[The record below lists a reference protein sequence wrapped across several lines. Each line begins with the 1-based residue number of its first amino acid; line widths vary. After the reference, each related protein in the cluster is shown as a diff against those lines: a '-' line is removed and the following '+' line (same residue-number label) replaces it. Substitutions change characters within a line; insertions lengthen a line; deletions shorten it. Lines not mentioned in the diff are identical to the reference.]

1 MEIST
6 EIKIPAR
13 DQGDGVTV
21 RNFKSSDRDAVR
33 EIACDT
39 ADRGNP
45 VDNFLNDRE
54 IAADLLTRYYTDFEP
69 ESAWVAEMGGAIPG
83 YIIGSVRPKFYDAIT
98 ILRIYP
104 SAFIRALFRN
114 PQTRADIWSL
124 ASPALNAVFSEKGI
138 TAKILRNFPAHL
150 HINLRPES
158 RGNHIGRK
166 LVEKFEDHVIK
177 SGLTGIHARVRED
190 NAGGRHFFESLG
202 YTPAMTSKPITLK
215 YRDGSLARYSLVTYV
230 KKI

>member
-1 MEIST
+1 M
-6 EIKIPAR
+6 
-13 DQGDGVTV
+13 DHGDGVMV
-21 RNFKSSDRDAVR
+21 RNFKPSDREAVR

-45 VDNFLNDRE
+45 VDNFLSDRE

-69 ESAWVAEMGGAIPG
+69 ESAWVAEMDGAITG
-83 YIIGSVRPKFYDAIT
+83 YIIGSVRPMYYDAIT
-98 ILRIYP
+98 MWRIYP

-114 PQTRADIWSL
+114 PQSRADIWSL
-124 ASPALNAVFSEKGI
+124 ARPALTAVFSESGVS
-138 TAKILRNFPAHL
+138 AKILKDFPAHL

-166 LVEKFEDHVIK
+166 LVEKFEDHVTK
-177 SGLTGIHARVRED
+177 SGLKGIHARVRED

-202 YTPAMTSKPITLK
+202 FACAVTSKPITLR
-215 YRDGSLARYSLVTYV
+215 YHDGSQASYSLVTYV